1 MCKLLVILIHIYIMW
16 NWIKLNINKTLEKGL
31 WYQILVF
38 LSFNVLVFAIC
49 ISVCSL
55 IDTSDRL
62 SYWEILGLFINSNS
76 VDWITD
82 FKWTD
87 LGFLFIECLGAILF
101 SGLVISIIT
110 NVISIKV
117 EDIKEGHIHYKF
129 NDHVVIIGYDDI
141 VPSIIAKL
149 LQSSEYGKCKI
160 VLQTNGSIS
169 DIRNTLLTK
178 LTKADLKK
186 IFIYHAPRQSV
197 EELEMLKTVNAREI
211 FIVGNRESTDHD
223 TENMYSFEE
232 LVNIH
237 KRKESD
243 KQIPVTIWF
252 ENESSYAALQL
263 NDISDDWKKYF
274 TFRPYNFYKRWSN
287 RLLTKS
293 VYGAGVSEIKYPK
306 LDHNGISPK
315 SNKHIHLIIVG
326 MNRMGIALAK
336 EAAHLLHFP
345 NFNESTCTNRT
356 RITFIDD
363 HADVEKDFFVG
374 RLSRFFEISPIL
386 YTDLSHDSFSE
397 FKVLNPNKKHES
409 FIDVQFEFI
418 KGRVESDNVRQWLI
432 QELKDT
438 SAITSIAICLQD
450 SFRAF
455 GMAMYLPEEV
465 YLRGRDNK
473 LIPWEVTNPDQVV
486 NIFVRQESSASLIHS
501 FSKAANDASGGNK
514 KYANLYPFGM
524 LDDSFS
530 LNYYSN
536 RLAMA
541 FNFVYDYYFK
551 NNSTLPTSIPS
562 VAILEG
568 IWKKCPTS
576 NQWSNLYLADS
587 IDFKL
592 RSIGLTRESLKTE
605 NFEFSQEQKDALAYT
620 EHSRW
625 DTEKLLMGYRVLT
638 DEEHR
643 LTKAEKK
650 RLKNGYFAH
659 YDIVP
664 FAKLTDDDKKLD
676 YNIIEILPMIIKAIQ

>member
-1 MCKLLVILIHIYIMW
+1 MW
-16 NWIKLNINKTLEKGL
+16 NWIKLNINKTLEKGF

-62 SYWEILGLFINSNS
+62 SYWEILGLFIDSNS
-76 VDWITD
+76 VDWIID

-232 LVNIH
+232 LVHIHRRNIL
-237 KRKESD
+237 D
-243 KQIPVTIWF
+243 KPIPVTIWF

-263 NDISDDWKKYF
+263 NDISKEWKKYF
-274 TFRPYNFYKRWSN
+274 TFKPYNFYKRWSN

-293 VYGAGVSEIKYPK
+293 VYGTDVYEIKYPK
-306 LDHNGISPK
+306 LDHDGISK
-315 SNKHIHLIIVG
+315 DSDKHVHLIIVG

-345 NFNESTCTNRT
+345 NFKEKTGANRT

-386 YTDLSHDSFSE
+386 YTDLSHQTFNKFDI
-397 FKVLNPNKKHES
+397 LNPEKNHVK

-418 KGRVESDNVRQWLI
+418 KGRVESDNVRKWLV
-432 QELKDT
+432 QELND
-438 SAITSIAICLQD
+438 SNAITSIAICLQD
-450 SFRAF
+450 VSRAF

-465 YLRGRDNK
+465 YLRGRNDR
-473 LIPWEVTNPDQVV
+473 TNPWNVTDANQIV
-486 NIFVRQESSASLIHS
+486 NIFVRQENSASLIRT
-501 FSKAANDASGGNK
+501 FSKAANDAADGNK

-541 FNFVYDYYFK
+541 FNYVYDYYFK
-551 NNSTLPTSIPS
+551 NNRTLPTSTPS

-568 IWKKCPTS
+568 IWKKCSTS

-592 RSIGLTRESLKTE
+592 RSIGLTRESLEAE

-625 DTEKLLMGYRVLT
+625 DTEKLLMGYRALI
-638 DEEHR
+638 EEERR
-643 LTKAEKK
+643 LTKDEKK
-650 RLKNGYFAH
+650 QLKDGYFAH

-676 YNIIEILPMIIKAIQ
+676 YNIIEMLPMIIKAIN

>member
-1 MCKLLVILIHIYIMW
+1 MW
-16 NWIKLNINKTLEKGL
+16 NWIKLNINKTLEKGF

-62 SYWEILGLFINSNS
+62 SYWEILGLFIDSNS

-117 EDIKEGHIHYKF
+117 DDIKEGHIHYKF
-129 NDHVVIIGYDDI
+129 RDHIVIIGYDEI
-141 VPSIIAKL
+141 VPSIISKLISSPIYAK
-149 LQSSEYGKCKI
+149 SKI
-160 VLQTNGSIS
+160 ILQTNGSIS
-169 DIRNTLLTK
+169 EIKNTLLTK
-178 LTKADLKK
+178 LTKSDLKK
-186 IFIYHAPRQSV
+186 IIIYHAPRQSV
-197 EELEMLKTVNAREI
+197 EELEMLQTINAREI
-211 FIVGNRESTDHD
+211 FIVGNRESSDHD
-223 TENMYSFEE
+223 SENMYSFEE
-232 LVNIH
+232 LVHIHRRNIL
-237 KRKESD
+237 D
-243 KQIPVTIWF
+243 KPIPVTIWF

-263 NDISDDWKKYF
+263 NDISKEWKKYF
-274 TFRPYNFYKRWSN
+274 TFKPYNFYKRWSN

-293 VYGAGVSEIKYPK
+293 VYGTDVYEIKYPK
-306 LDHNGISPK
+306 LDHDGISK
-315 SNKHIHLIIVG
+315 DSDKHVHLIIVG

-345 NFNESTCTNRT
+345 NFNEKTGANRT

-386 YTDLSHDSFSE
+386 YTDLSHQTFNKFDI
-397 FKVLNPNKKHES
+397 LNPEKNHVK

-418 KGRVESDNVRQWLI
+418 KGRVESDNVRKWLA
-432 QELKDT
+432 QELND
-438 SAITSIAICLQD
+438 SNAITSIAICLQD
-450 SFRAF
+450 VSRAF

-465 YLRGRDNK
+465 YLRGRNDR
-473 LIPWEVTNPDQVV
+473 TNPWNVTDANQIV
-486 NIFVRQESSASLIHS
+486 NIFVRQENSASLIRT
-501 FSKAANDASGGNK
+501 FSKAANDAADGNK
-514 KYANLYPFGM
+514 KYASLYPFGM

-551 NNSTLPTSIPS
+551 NNYTLPTSIPS

-568 IWKKCPTS
+568 IWKKCSTS

-592 RSIGLTRESLKTE
+592 RSIGLTRESLEAE

-625 DTEKLLMGYRVLT
+625 DVEKLLMGYRELT
-638 DEEHR
+638 EEEHK
-643 LTKAEKK
+643 LSKVEKK
-650 RLKNGYFAH
+650 QLKNKFFAH
-659 YDIVP
+659 GNIVP
-664 FAKLTDDDKKLD
+664 FYSLTADDKKLD
-676 YNIIEILPMIIKAIQ
+676 YNIIEMLPMIIKAIN

>member
-1 MCKLLVILIHIYIMW
+1 MW
-16 NWIKLNINKTLEKGL
+16 NWIKLNLNKTLEKGF

-62 SYWEILGLFINSNS
+62 SHWKILGLFIDSNS
-76 VDWITD
+76 VEWITD

-178 LTKADLKK
+178 LTKSDLKK

-232 LVNIH
+232 LVYIH
-237 KRKESD
+237 KRQNVNK
-243 KQIPVTIWF
+243 KIPVTIWF

-263 NDISDDWKKYF
+263 NDISDDWKQYF
-274 TFRPYNFYKRWSN
+274 DFKPYNFYKRWSN

-293 VYGAGVSEIKYPK
+293 LYGTGPYAIEYPK
-306 LDHNGISPK
+306 LDHQGIPST
-315 SNKHIHLIIVG
+315 SDKHIHLIIVG

-345 NFNESTCTNRT
+345 NFNESTGANRT

-363 HADVEKDFFVG
+363 NADVEKDFFVG
-374 RLSRFFEISPIL
+374 RLARFFEISSIL
-386 YTDLSHDSFSE
+386 YADLSNDSFSE
-397 FKVLNPNKKHES
+397 YTLLNPDKKHAN

-418 KGRVESDNVRQWLI
+418 KGRVESDNVRKWLV
-432 QELKDT
+432 QELKD
-438 SAITSIAICLQD
+438 SNAITSIAICLQD
-450 SFRAF
+450 VSKAF
-455 GMAMYLPEEV
+455 AMAMYLPEEV
-465 YLRGRDNK
+465 YMRGRNDITK
-473 LIPWEVTNPDQVV
+473 PWTVVDEEKVV
-486 NIFVRQESSASLIHS
+486 NIFVRQENSASLIRT
-501 FSKAANDASGGNK
+501 FSNAAKDEISKNK

-541 FNFVYDYYFK
+541 FNYVYDYYFK
-551 NNSTLPTSIPS
+551 NNCTLPTSIPS

-568 IWKKCPTS
+568 IWKKCSTS

-592 RSIGLTRESLKTE
+592 RSIGLTRESLEAE

-625 DTEKLLMGYRVLT
+625 DVEKLLMGYRELT
-638 DEEHR
+638 EEEHK
-643 LTKAEKK
+643 LSKEEKK
-650 RLKNGYFAH
+650 QLKNKFFAH
-659 YDIVP
+659 GNIVP
-664 FAKLTDDDKKLD
+664 FYSLTADDKKLD
-676 YNIIEILPMIIKAIQ
+676 YNIIEMLPMIIKAIN

>member
-1 MCKLLVILIHIYIMW
+1 MW
-16 NWIKLNINKTLEKGL
+16 NWIKLNINKTLEKGF

-62 SYWEILGLFINSNS
+62 SHWKILGLFIDSNS
-76 VDWITD
+76 VEWITD

-232 LVNIH
+232 LVYIH
-237 KRKESD
+237 KRQNVNK
-243 KQIPVTIWF
+243 KIPVTIWF

-263 NDISDDWKKYF
+263 NDISKDWKQYF
-274 TFRPYNFYKRWSN
+274 DFKPYNFYKRWSN

-293 VYGAGVSEIKYPK
+293 LYGLGPYAIEYPK
-306 LDHNGISPK
+306 LDHQGIS
-315 SNKHIHLIIVG
+315 STSGKHIHLIIVG

-345 NFNESTCTNRT
+345 NFNESTGANRT

-363 HADVEKDFFVG
+363 NADIEKDFFVG
-374 RLSRFFEISPIL
+374 RLSRFFDVSPIL
-386 YTDLSHDSFSE
+386 YADLSNDSFSE
-397 FKVLNPNKKHES
+397 YKVLNPDKKHAN

-418 KGRVESDNVRQWLI
+418 KGRVESNNVRKWII
-432 QELKDT
+432 QELKDDT
-438 SAITSIAICLQD
+438 AITSIAICLQD
-450 SFRAF
+450 VSKAF
-455 GMAMYLPEEV
+455 AMAMYLPEEV
-465 YLRGRDNK
+465 YMRGRND
-473 LIPWEVTNPDQVV
+473 ITNPWAVSNPEQVV
-486 NIFVRQESSASLIHS
+486 NIFVRQENSASLIRT
-501 FSKAANDASGGNK
+501 FSNAAKDEISKNK

-536 RLAMA
+536 RLAMS
-541 FNFVYDYYFK
+541 FNFVYDYYFSH
-551 NNSTLPTSIPS
+551 NLTLPNISSYLDSIKPTWLTC
-562 VAILEG
+562 V
-568 IWKKCPTS
+568 TS
-576 NQWSNLYLADS
+576 NQWSNLYLSDS

-592 RSIGLTRESLKTE
+592 RSIGISRDALKSEGFQFT
-605 NFEFSQEQKDALAYT
+605 QEQKDQLAYT

-625 DTEKLLMGYRVLT
+625 NVEKLLMGYRVLT
-638 DEEHR
+638 DEEQK
-643 LTKAEKK
+643 LTREEKK
-650 RLKNGYFAH
+650 LLKNYLFAH

-664 FAKLTDDDKKLD
+664 FSHLTDADKTLD
-676 YNIIEILPMIIKAIQ
+676 YNIIQILPECIRNID